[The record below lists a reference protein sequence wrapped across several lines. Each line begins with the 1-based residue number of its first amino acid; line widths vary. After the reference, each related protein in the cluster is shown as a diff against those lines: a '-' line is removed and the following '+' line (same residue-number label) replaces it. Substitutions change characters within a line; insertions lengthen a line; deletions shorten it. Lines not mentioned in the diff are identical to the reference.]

1 MNKFIPPFKKKG
13 SIIMKLYYKG
23 VSIYS
28 KIVCYD
34 IRYFVGDE
42 FFRHFSTIELAKKY
56 IDER

>member
-1 MNKFIPPFKKKG
+1 MR
-13 SIIMKLYYKG
+13 LLYKG

-42 FFRHFSTIELAKKY
+42 FFRHFPTIELAKKY